1 MANDVVCGVDGFG
14 DVLTSMCMQHVA
26 TQQQA
31 MDKLV
36 EKAAKKSASELRDG
50 PLTPAESGTYAASF
64 RSKRTGGGGGAS
76 VEYTVGNVHRH
87 GNLTHLLEKGHAL
100 FVHGHPTGK
109 RTRAFPHIV
118 PAYVVGAEIIRNA
131 TVDQ

>member
-1 MANDVVCGVDGFG
+1 MANDVTCGVDGFG
-14 DVLTSMCMQHVA
+14 DALTSICMAHVA
-26 TQQQA
+26 KQSKA

-50 PLTPAESGTYAASF
+50 PLTPANTGTYAASF
-64 RSKRTGGGGGAS
+64 RARRGQCDMGH
-76 VEYTVGNVHRH
+76 VEWEVGNVHRH
-87 GNLTHLLEKGHAL
+87 GNLTHLLEHGHAL
-100 FVHGHPTGK
+100 FYHGRPTGT

-118 PAYVVGAEIIRNA
+118 PAFVDGAEIIRQA